1 MSRPRGLRVIAGSA
15 RGRRLVAPEG
25 DQVRPTKDIAREAMF
40 SALDARGALDDA
52 TVLDLYAGTGAL
64 AIEALSRGAA
74 AAVLVERDRAA
85 LDADPRQSPGARPG
99 TARRSVAA
107 VDVVARDVGRFLA
120 GGPPPDAPF
129 DLVFVDPPYDTPDEE
144 VTALLAS
151 LLAPGWLALGS
162 IVSVERPVRHP
173 VVVPPGLSNRLGAD
187 VRRYAFD
194 LLVSMT
200 GGDCVATALCPG
212 SFDPVTLGHLDI
224 IERSSRHFDEV
235 IVAVIRNP
243 QKTQSLF
250 SLEDRQQMLKE
261 ATQHLPN
268 IRIEFFKGLLVDFAR
283 DHGVDAIVKGLRA
296 VSDFDQELQMAQM
309 NQRLSG
315 IDTFFLSTSP
325 QHSFLSS
332 SLVREV
338 ARFGGD
344 VSGMVPKNVNDR
356 LVETFRIQEV

>member
-1 MSRPRGLRVIAGSA
+1 
-15 RGRRLVAPEG
+15 VA
-25 DQVRPTKDIAREAMF
+25 I
-40 SALDARGALDDA
+40 
-52 TVLDLYAGTGAL
+52 
-64 AIEALSRGAA
+64 
-74 AAVLVERDRAA
+74 
-85 LDADPRQSPGARPG
+85 
-99 TARRSVAA
+99 
-107 VDVVARDVGRFLA
+107 
-120 GGPPPDAPF
+120 
-129 DLVFVDPPYDTPDEE
+129 
-144 VTALLAS
+144 
-151 LLAPGWLALGS
+151 
-162 IVSVERPVRHP
+162 
-173 VVVPPGLSNRLGAD
+173 
-187 VRRYAFD
+187 
-194 LLVSMT
+194 
-200 GGDCVATALCPG
+200 ALCPG

-261 ATQHLPN
+261 ATQHLTN

-283 DHGVDAIVKGLRA
+283 EHGVDAIVKGLRA

-344 VSGMVPKNVNDR
+344 VSGMVPKHVNDR
-356 LVETFRIQEV
+356 LVETFRAQEV